1 MATTRTPL
9 PVLRRRTPGA
19 RVLGR
24 RLRPAGRLAG
34 VLVAAVLATTTAPA
48 WASPVVLPASQ
59 SSSTAVAPPVPP
71 DADQIERDVRNYLV
85 KRSVT
90 ASVRVRDL
98 QTGQEYGYR
107 SGSHYDS
114 ASVVKVAIM
123 AAVLRRQEQQDRY
136 LTATEVRLL
145 GKMIKNSD
153 NDAASRLYA
162 SLGRGPAM
170 QRFYAAAGM
179 THTSSGPGTSW
190 GLTQITATDQVVLL
204 GHLARPTDLLTRN
217 GRIYARKL
225 MASVT
230 ASQAW
235 GVSAGPPD
243 GTRVELKNGWLSR
256 STHGWRVHSTGH
268 VKGSG
273 RDYLVVVLTMD
284 NATMDRGI
292 ARVEGVS
299 RIVWRDLAPAPT
311 D

>member
-1 MATTRTPL
+1 MAPTPTRPPAH
-9 PVLRRRTPGA
+9 PVRTARARASGPLRRG
-19 RVLGR
+19 
-24 RLRPAGRLAG
+24 GRL
-34 VLVAAVLATTTAPA
+34 VAVLAAALLTGTAAPA
-48 WASPVVLPASQ
+48 WASPVAAPASQ
-59 SSSTAVAPPVPP
+59 TSGTAVAPVVPP
-71 DADQIERDVRNYLV
+71 DADRLEHDVRSYLA

-98 QTGQEYGYR
+98 RTGQEYGYR

-136 LTATEVRLL
+136 LTTTEVRLL
-145 GKMIKNSD
+145 DKMIRRSD

-162 SLGRGPAM
+162 SLGRGAGM
-170 QRFYAAAGM
+170 QRFYARAGM
-179 THTSSGPGTSW
+179 TRTTSGPGTSW
-190 GLTQITATDQVVLL
+190 GLTRITATDQVVLL

-256 STHGWRVHSTGH
+256 SSHGWRVHSVGH
-268 VKGSG
+268 VKGGG
-273 RDYLVVVLTMD
+273 RDYLVAVLTMD
-284 NATMDRGI
+284 SSTMDRGI

-299 RIVWRDLAPAPT
+299 RIVWRDLAPAPA